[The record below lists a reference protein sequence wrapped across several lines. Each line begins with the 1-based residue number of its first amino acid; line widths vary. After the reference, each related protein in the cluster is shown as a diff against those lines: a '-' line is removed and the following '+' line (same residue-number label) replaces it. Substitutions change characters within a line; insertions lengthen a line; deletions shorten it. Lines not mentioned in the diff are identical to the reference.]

1 MGLLQKHLCAAR
13 QVPRHRSWG
22 DLLGKP
28 GTSVRRHQMRLLGF
42 SQVTHRPQRPHW
54 GVLGKAQDEAKFM
67 RASAWQWVSGRYI
80 GFLPPNCQCLPAKE
94 HQNPP
99 GVGQV
104 RATAHCSPGNAHH
117 GEAQG
122 VSGTGYQERFIR
134 GFGPGWVTW
143 GRAEG
148 SRALLWIGCCQ
159 EARIIQQVGA
169 LFDTFDPLGGQTRVR
184 PKW

>member
-1 MGLLQKHLCAAR
+1 MVGAPPEASLRCTASAKASELGGPAREARHLCPQTPDAT
-13 QVPRHRSWG
+13 
-22 DLLGKP
+22 P
-28 GTSVRRHQMRLLGF
+28 GLF

-67 RASAWQWVSGRYI
+67 RDSAWQWASGRYI
-80 GFLPPNCQCLPAKE
+80 GFLPPNCQRLPAKE
-94 HQNPP
+94 HQDPP

-134 GFGPGWVTW
+134 N
-143 GRAEG
+143 
-148 SRALLWIGCCQ
+148 
-159 EARIIQQVGA
+159 
-169 LFDTFDPLGGQTRVR
+169 LGQAG
-184 PKW
+184 